1 VSELVVHGVPGSPYY
16 RSALL
21 GLEEKGLP
29 YRLSFLKPGDSK
41 TPEHLARHPFG
52 RIPVLE
58 HGGFSLYETQA
69 ILRYVDTLSMRSPLQ
84 PQDPQAAARMNQ
96 IVGIVDWYVFPTIS
110 VKICAERLLSELFWQ
125 RPTNEETV
133 AAAVPQARVCIRELD
148 RLRGSSTFMA
158 GDSVSIADLM
168 LVPHIEFFTQVPEG
182 QTLLKGTA
190 VEEWLARMRS
200 RPSMKATERD
210 KLMMKAA

>member
-1 VSELVVHGVPGSPYY
+1 MSELVVHGVPGSPYY

-29 YRLSFLKPGDSK
+29 YRLRFLKPGDSK
-41 TPEHLARHPFG
+41 SPEHLARHPFG
-52 RIPVLE
+52 RIPVLD
-58 HGGFSLYETQA
+58 HGDFSLYETQA
-69 ILRYVDTLSMRSPLQ
+69 ILRYVDTLSTRSALQ

-110 VKICAERLLSELFWQ
+110 VNICAERLLAQLFWQ
-125 RPTNEETV
+125 RPTNEQTV

-148 RLRGSSTFMA
+148 RLRGGSAFMA

-168 LVPHIEFFTQVPEG
+168 LLPHMEFFTATPEG
-182 QTLLKGTA
+182 QAMLKGTG
-190 VEEWLARMRS
+190 VEEWLGRMRS
-200 RPSMKATERD
+200 RPSVQATERD
-210 KLMMKAA
+210 RLMTKAA

>member
-1 VSELVVHGVPGSPYY
+1 MSELVVHGVPGSPYY

-21 GLEEKGLP
+21 GLEEKGLA
-29 YRLSFLKPGDSK
+29 YRLKFLKPGESK

-58 HGGFSLYETQA
+58 HGDFSLYETQA

-84 PQDPQAAARMNQ
+84 PTDPKAAARMNQ
-96 IVGIVDWYVFPTIS
+96 VAGIVDWYVFPTIS
-110 VKICAERLLSELFWQ
+110 VKICAERLLSQLFWQ
-125 RPTNEETV
+125 RPTHEETV

-148 RLRGSSTFMA
+148 RLRGSSAFMT

-168 LVPHIEFFTQVPEG
+168 LLPHIEFFTQVPEG
-182 QTLLKGTA
+182 QTMLKGTG
-190 VEEWLARMRS
+190 VEEWLTRMRS
-200 RPSMKATERD
+200 RPSVQATERD
-210 KLMMKAA
+210 RLVAKAA